1 MSRNEARDRGEVAA
15 TWSASLEDANY
26 YLGLLD
32 ALGLMGL
39 PGMVLSSGFKTL
51 AANARFQSLWKCA
64 RGASAHFSFSDPES
78 DQKLA
83 DALAKTIVPEQT
95 TWPITIA
102 VHNIEHNLP
111 MAIYIWAVRSPAQRE
126 YVALIS
132 AHRFGKRR
140 APAEELL
147 RAMFGLTPAEAKVA
161 CSIGEG
167 EAIAAI
173 AERTVLSRET
183 IRTQVASVLS
193 KTGTSRQTDLAL
205 RVANL
210 GLP

>member
-1 MSRNEARDRGEVAA
+1 MTGNEARNRGEVAA

-39 PGMVLSSGFKTL
+39 PGMVLSTGFKRL
-51 AANARFQSLWKCA
+51 AANAQFQSLWKNT
-64 RGASAHFSFSDPES
+64 RGASAHFSFCDAASDG
-78 DQKLA
+78 KLA
-83 DALAKTIVPEQT
+83 DALAKVVAPEQAA
-95 TWPITIA
+95 WPATIA
-102 VHNIEHNLP
+102 VHNVETNRP
-111 MAIYIWAVRSPAQRE
+111 MAIYVWAVRSPAERE
-126 YVALIS
+126 YVALLS
-132 AHRFGKRR
+132 AHQFGKRR

-161 CSIGEG
+161 RSIGEG

-173 AERTVLSRET
+173 AERSALSRET
-183 IRTQVASVLS
+183 IRTQVANVLS

>member
-1 MSRNEARDRGEVAA
+1 MSGSEARNRSEVAA

-39 PGMVLSSGFKTL
+39 PGMVLSSGFKKL
-51 AANARFQSLWKCA
+51 AANKQFQSLWKCA
-64 RGASAHFSFSDPES
+64 RGASAHFSFADAES
-78 DQKLA
+78 DAKLA
-83 DALAKTIVPEQT
+83 DALSKVVAPEQVA
-95 TWPITIA
+95 WPITIA
-102 VHNIEHNLP
+102 VHNVEINRP
-111 MAIYIWAVRSPAQRE
+111 MAIYVWAVRSPAQRE

-132 AHRFGKRR
+132 AHQFGKRR
-140 APAEELL
+140 APTEELL
-147 RAMFGLTPAEAKVA
+147 RAMFGLTRAEAKVA
-161 CSIGEG
+161 RSIGDG

-173 AERTVLSRET
+173 AARSALSRET

-193 KTGTSRQTDLAL
+193 KTGTSRQTELAL
-205 RVANL
+205 GVSNL

>member
-1 MSRNEARDRGEVAA
+1 MSA
-15 TWSASLEDANY
+15 TWNASLEDANY

-39 PGMVLSSGFKTL
+39 PGMVLSPGFKKL
-51 AANARFQSLWKCA
+51 AANALFQSLWKCA
-64 RGASAHFSFSDPES
+64 KGASAQFSFADAQA

-83 DALAKTIVPEQT
+83 DALAKVTAPSDWA
-95 TWPITIA
+95 WPITIA
-102 VHNIEHNLP
+102 VHNAEHNLP
-111 MAIYIWAVRSPAQRE
+111 MAIYVWAVRSPAQRE

-161 CSIGEG
+161 RSIGEG
-167 EAIAAI
+167 EAIASI
-173 AERTVLSRET
+173 AERAALSRET
-183 IRTQVASVLS
+183 IRTQVASVLA
-193 KTGTSRQTDLAL
+193 KTGTGRQTDLAL
-205 RVANL
+205 RIANL